1 MQRAVIATV
10 LTAALTGAA
19 AAQVPG
25 GVAPN
30 PYSGVIPNFGINGFV
45 TQPVGPVVN
54 PFSAAGSIFNRNSQP
69 LSPYLNMLRGGN
81 PAVNYFYGV
90 RPGLGVGQPLGQ
102 NWGNPS
108 VPGMSQLRTGF
119 LPAGANQT
127 QEPTEMPREG
137 AEIPALPPSS
147 HPVTFAGSRAIGSST
162 PARAGV
168 FGAKPPPPPKR

>member
-25 GVAPN
+25 SVNPN

-45 TQPVGPVVN
+45 TPGVGPTVN
-54 PFSAAGSIFNRNSQP
+54 PFSAAGSIYNRNSQP

-90 RPGLGVGQPLGQ
+90 RPGLGVGQPIGAGM
-102 NWGNPS
+102 GNA
-108 VPGMSQLRTGF
+108 GMTG
-119 LPAGANQT
+119 PAQIRSGFIPAAASPT
-127 QEPTEMPREG
+127 QEPVELPAAG
-137 AEIPALPPSS
+137 AEIQSLPPSS
-147 HPVTFAGSRAIGSST
+147 HPVIFAGSRGVGSAAAPRSGVIGS
-162 PARAGV
+162 R
-168 FGAKPPPPPKR
+168 PPPPKR